1 MSRIIHS
8 RTPLKEPISPLAFGS
23 TRPLNRPAD
32 SPTVRVQPP
41 TLSTVTRPRNNTAT
55 RGQDPNY
62 CSPYSHS
69 SGMQTSGTAP
79 SSVRF
84 QAGAPPYRPWTQDD
98 QDQSDEQDKQAVI
111 IEIMKSWMD
120 RLKLISLITTFFAAA
135 EGQLLDISTPHGRE
149 PTRFPYVRAAAN
161 SILSG
166 ALVIHMSAAIM
177 SFLAAFFLV
186 RYRLHEA
193 AKQEVQLEL
202 QDTPGTPDSDA
213 KTSVLMKDWHME
225 EVGPFGGG
233 RPPIHLLKYLHIL
246 CMWLSLAGF
255 ALALAG
261 ALCFTWEQLTISAG
275 AFASVC
281 MENGEKSDHFCMA
294 PVPVEQQTYK
304 RYSYSRAPLDTKL

>member
-1 MSRIIHS
+1 
-8 RTPLKEPISPLAFGS
+8 
-23 TRPLNRPAD
+23 
-32 SPTVRVQPP
+32 
-41 TLSTVTRPRNNTAT
+41 
-55 RGQDPNY
+55 
-62 CSPYSHS
+62 
-69 SGMQTSGTAP
+69 
-79 SSVRF
+79 
-84 QAGAPPYRPWTQDD
+84 
-98 QDQSDEQDKQAVI
+98 
-111 IEIMKSWMD
+111 
-120 RLKLISLITTFFAAA
+120 
-135 EGQLLDISTPHGRE
+135 
-149 PTRFPYVRAAAN
+149 
-161 SILSG
+161 
-166 ALVIHMSAAIM
+166 M

-281 MENGEKSDHFCMA
+281 MGVSWSAAILAFLLARRRERGEK
-294 PVPVEQQTYK
+294 
-304 RYSYSRAPLDTKL
+304 RPLLHGARSC